1 MRKKY
6 QGLMQFLKK
15 IFTIINL
22 LDEKKTIENLLEAT
36 KIDFATKIDLETE
49 RKRSKIKLYSLTL

>member
-6 QGLMQFLKK
+6 QGLMQYLKNF
-15 IFTIINL
+15 FTIINL

-36 KIDFATKIDLETE
+36 KIDLETE
-49 RKRSKIKLYSLTL
+49 RKRSKIKLDSLTF